1 MEPAPRKTAFPL
13 RAEAKLCAMT
23 REVLHAPPPAL
34 PLLSHLRYFT
44 SPSFSSSSLFL
55 LHKDWSLVPNHSTS
69 RRCLEFIS
77 LYCII
82 IFCLDNCKHIICLSF
97 PISTSLQTIFLIA
110 FHSLNPVMTLSSVKP
125 FGGFPLW
132 TKQCLTPWHTQNA
145 LHSLASF
152 YPSRLVCCH
161 LPP

>member
-1 MEPAPRKTAFPL
+1 MCNHSCPPHSQPLCLPPSSSKTVQLISVSLYLF
-13 RAEAKLCAMT
+13 C
-23 REVLHAPPPAL
+23 L
-34 PLLSHLRYFT
+34 PHLRYFT

-152 YPSRLVCCH
+152 YPSRLVCCY